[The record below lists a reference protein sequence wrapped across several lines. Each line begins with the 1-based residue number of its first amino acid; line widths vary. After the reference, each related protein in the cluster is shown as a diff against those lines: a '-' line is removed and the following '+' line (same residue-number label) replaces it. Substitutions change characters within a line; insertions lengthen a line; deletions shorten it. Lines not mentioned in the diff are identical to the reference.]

1 MVILLVY
8 IVKGPLLNNTVC
20 KKSEDAMSNRPGAL

>member
-1 MVILLVY
+1 MTVLLVF

-20 KKSEDAMSNRPGAL
+20 KKSENAMSNRPGDL